1 MESDFYYLSFGVY
14 VDLTL
19 QVVRVLPGMF
29 LHKIL
34 ELYFMAG
41 K

>member
-19 QVVRVLPGMF
+19 QVVRVLQS
-29 LHKIL
+29 L
-34 ELYFMAG
+34 EVSD
-41 K
+41 